1 MSAFVLYYDIAQSL
15 ATAKRYKMD
24 ENDMLTEEDLIAVW
38 EWLNTLPPEEAEKLM
53 EKYYAK
59 AIKERAAEG
68 D

>member
-1 MSAFVLYYDIAQSL
+1 MQSL

-24 ENDMLTEEDLIAVW
+24 EDELPTEEDLIVVW